1 MNESIRSGSWQKWAL
16 GVSVAALLS
25 IIVYIHDSDLSRVD
39 GNAGNIRALT
49 TEIGK
54 LKSDSAVR
62 QVQATELEKKIEKL
76 SNSVDRLT
84 EVVIRLEEKLK

>member
-1 MNESIRSGSWQKWAL
+1 MNESIRNGSWQKWAL

-54 LKSDSAVR
+54 LKADSAVR